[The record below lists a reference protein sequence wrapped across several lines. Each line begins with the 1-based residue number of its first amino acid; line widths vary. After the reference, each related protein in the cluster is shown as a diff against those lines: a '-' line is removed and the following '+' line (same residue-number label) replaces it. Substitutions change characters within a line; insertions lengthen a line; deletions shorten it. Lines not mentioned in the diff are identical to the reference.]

1 MEQSP
6 DKMRILALIAKRLLW
21 FIPTAAGLIAVVFFI
36 SRVIPADPAAKLAG
50 ETASR
55 EAIEALR
62 KKLGLDRPLLVQLAD
77 YYQQLAKGDLGV
89 SLYTTRPVS
98 EDLLARL
105 PATIELTLA
114 AMLIAVLLGIPL
126 GVISAVR
133 RNSLV
138 DHGLRIVTVA
148 GLAMASF
155 WLALILQLVFAMDL
169 GWLPL
174 QGRITGFPPTPIT
187 GFMTIDALVTGNL
200 SGLRSALAHLALPAI
215 TLAVPALA
223 TVVRFTRAGVLDTL
237 GKPFVDYQRAIGI
250 PRSLIVWKYVLR
262 NALTSTVTQIGLLFG
277 VLLAG
282 AVVIETVFQWP
293 GIGTYAYDA
302 ILQSDYAGVM
312 GFTVYGGAIFMLAN
326 LVVDVVHGIIDPRG
340 GRA

>member
-1 MEQSP
+1 
-6 DKMRILALIAKRLLW
+6 MRILGLIGKRLIW
-21 FIPTAAGLIAVVFFI
+21 FVPTAAGLIAVVFFI
-36 SRVIPADPAAKLAG
+36 SRVIPSDPAALLAG

-62 KKLGLDRPLLVQLAD
+62 TKLGLDRPLLVQLFD
-77 YYQQLAKGDLGV
+77 YYRHLLMGDLGT
-89 SLYTTRPVS
+89 SLFTTRPVS

-114 AMLIAVLLGIPL
+114 AMLIAIGVGIPL
-126 GVISAVR
+126 GVVSATR
-133 RNSLV
+133 RNSAL
-138 DHGLRIVTVA
+138 DHGVRVATVA

-174 QGRITGFPPTPIT
+174 QGRITGFPPPAVT
-187 GFMTIDALVTGNL
+187 GFMTLDALIAGRL
-200 SGLRSALAHLALPAI
+200 DRLGSAVAHLLLPAI

-237 GKPFVDYQRAIGI
+237 EKPFVTYQDAIGI
-250 PRSLIVWKYVLR
+250 PRALIVWKYVLR
-262 NALTSTVTQIGLLFG
+262 NALTSTITQIGLLFG
-277 VLLAG
+277 ILLAG

-293 GIGTYAYDA
+293 GIGTYAFEA
-302 ILQSDYAGVM
+302 ILQSDYAAVM
-312 GFTVYGGAIFMLAN
+312 GFTVYAGGIFMVAN
-326 LVVDVVHGIIDPRG
+326 LLVDIAHATIDPRG
-340 GRA
+340 GHA